1 MALIAVVAG
10 SLLFGVASGVIPVIN
25 AEAYLIA
32 TAGISTPPTAVA
44 VALAVG
50 LGQTAGK
57 ILVFLAARRGSA
69 LRLPRRHR
77 RRAELVDRAAPP
89 DPDLLPDPGESA
101 AGRVRARLRDWG
113 RRGLKLLDRPVLGG
127 GVILVS
133 AAVGVPPLAV
143 TTVAAGLSRMRLL
156 IFGLTALAGRTGWF
170 LLVTLASDRLAGSVF
185 GR

>member
-1 MALIAVVAG
+1 VALIAVVAG

-32 TAGISTPPTAVA
+32 TAGVSTPPTAVA

-50 LGQTAGK
+50 LGQTGGK
-57 ILVFLAARRGSA
+57 ILVFLAARRGST
-69 LRLPRRHR
+69 LWLPRRRR
-77 RRAELVDRAAPP
+77 RRAEHEDRGEKPP
-89 DPDLLPDPGESA
+89 
-101 AGRVRARLRDWG
+101 GRLRARLRDWG
-113 RRGLKLLDRPVLGG
+113 RRALELLDRPLLGG

-156 IFGLTALAGRTGWF
+156 VFGLAALTGRTGWF